1 MKKNLATKNNY
12 NFLKKMFIKVIRKT
26 GFEIIDQNNFSIPT
40 SNVSIN
46 ENISTFNK
54 SNITLPMGEIKI
66 TRKIKS
72 FLVIFRSFTNENKL
86 LSQNKKRIFEKTK
99 KEYSIRSL
107 NSVCKNI
114 KAAQNELPD
123 VKFFLKII
131 DDNSKSEVVK
141 NMKKVINKNKIQHEI
156 TNLDIE
162 KHKSHMLF
170 KKNRRMIAHN
180 SHIRESKIYA
190 KNSDYD
196 LIYFVE
202 DDYIHS
208 QDAISEMIFSFQ
220 KFSTLFRKDII
231 ICPSDYPYLYNKFEN
246 TNILLGYKK
255 HWRTIKESLCTYLIS
270 KKTLVDNWKI
280 YEEMFLNNHDPYE
293 KPLHKLYKKNYCL
306 SPIPSLA
313 LHMTNVN
320 SVYGLSPL
328 IDWLKIWKKNNP
340 SNDQN

>member
-1 MKKNLATKNNY
+1 MKKNLITKKNY
-12 NFLKKMFIKVIRKT
+12 NFLKKIFIKIIRKV

-46 ENISTFNK
+46 KNISIFNRT
-54 SNITLPMGEIKI
+54 NITLPMGEIKI

-107 NSVCKNI
+107 NSICKNI
-114 KAAQNELPD
+114 KDAQNELPS
-123 VKFFLKII
+123 VKFFLKVI
-131 DDNSKSEVVK
+131 DDNSKPQVIK
-141 NMKKVINKNKIQHEI
+141 DMKKIIDKNKIKYEI
-156 TNLDIE
+156 SNLDVK
-162 KHKSHMLF
+162 KHQSHMLF
-170 KKNRRMIAHN
+170 ENNKRMIAHN

-190 KNSDYD
+190 KNSGYD

-202 DDYIHS
+202 DDYIHNN
-208 QDAISEMIFSFQ
+208 DAILEMIFSFQ
-220 KFSTLFRKDII
+220 KFSTLFKKDII
-231 ICPSDYPYLYNKFEN
+231 MCPSDYPYLYNKFEN

-255 HWRTIKESLCTYLIS
+255 HWRTINESLCTYLVS
-270 KKTLVDNWKI
+270 KKTLVDNWKT

-293 KPLHKLYKKNYCL
+293 KALHKLYKKNYCL
-306 SPIPSLA
+306 SPMPSLA

-328 IDWLKIWKKNNP
+328 IDWLKIWKNNNP
-340 SNDQN
+340 TND